1 MNRLGHSPLT
11 GLNGWRIALPVVAL
25 MPFVFLAIQAEPQLF
40 MIINQACSTLPDV
53 LWVALSLLGNG
64 WVIATL
70 LLPLVPRYPHLFFAA
85 LMTAPWT
92 SVVAKGTKFIF
103 STPRPPGVLEA
114 GSFNLIGEAHLKS
127 SMPSGH
133 TLTAFAVVVALTRM
147 PGSPLAQHAGKL
159 YVLAALVG
167 LSRIGMG
174 VHWPADIVAGAAV
187 GWLSG
192 LLAAY
197 CAYRWFPVR
206 ALAMPESGFPGI
218 NGNGARAAFTWAL
231 IAALPALALFTLDE
245 DRGLA
250 PELRYA
256 LASMALGYTLW
267 FLVQAWTRRSRI

>member
-1 MNRLGHSPLT
+1 MNPVGHSPLA
-11 GLNGWRIALPVVAL
+11 GLNGWRITLPVAVL
-25 MPFVFLAIQAEPQLF
+25 MPFVFFAIQAEPQLF
-40 MIINQACSTLPDV
+40 LYINQACSQLPDV
-53 LWVALSLLGNG
+53 LWVGLSLLGNG
-64 WVIATL
+64 WVIAAL
-70 LLPLVPRYPHLFFAA
+70 LLPFVPRYPQLFFAA

-92 SVVAKGTKFIF
+92 SMVATGTKLIF
-103 STPRPPGVLEA
+103 NTPRPPGVLEA
-114 GSFNLIGEAHLKS
+114 GSFNLIGEAHLQS

-147 PGSPLAQHAGKL
+147 PGSPFAQHAGKL

-174 VHWPADIVAGAAV
+174 VHWPSDVIAGAAV

-197 CAYRWFPVR
+197 FAYRWFPIR
-206 ALAMPESGFPGI
+206 ALAMPESGLPGVS
-218 NGNGARAAFTWAL
+218 GHGARAAFTWAL
-231 IAALPALALFTLDE
+231 IGALPALALFTLDE

-256 LASMALGYTLW
+256 LASLALGYTLW
-267 FLVQAWTRRSRI
+267 FLWQAWQRRQA